1 MLMLHPNGQA
11 PRRGKHSIVTF
22 ALIKTK
28 PGRRRHFGRSADT
41 SADHPATPRTDGPR
55 LVTISEQKAFRHPEL
70 RRDVESSIV
79 ETFRLNL
86 TSNKSKIRGSTRI
99 PCDIPATLIS
109 LDPVHP
115 FSESCHIVL
124 VNLNGCAA
132 RSSCSV
138 GIGLPVGLHGLGAV
152 ANITARVVNCISLG
166 KHEKLWLLGLALDR
180 PGNVWGIETP
190 PDDWTC

>member
-1 MLMLHPNGQA
+1 MLHSNGQA

-99 PCDIPATLIS
+99 PCDIPATS
-109 LDPVHP
+109 SFFCNRREVEEHDDHP
-115 FSESCHIVL
+115 INCKL
-124 VNLNGCAA
+124 
-132 RSSCSV
+132 RSSPIHWRSPKAPSEGFTAACS
-138 GIGLPVGLHGLGAV
+138 PVYFECRPSG
-152 ANITARVVNCISLG
+152 NARRTNRVNS
-166 KHEKLWLLGLALDR
+166 AQ
-180 PGNVWGIETP
+180 
-190 PDDWTC
+190 